1 MIRTENAGQFS
12 VNIAKPGVV
21 KGNHWHNTK
30 NEKFI
35 VVKGKAEICF
45 RQPFSSDVIKYDVSG
60 DDIKI
65 VDIPCGYT
73 HNIKNVGEEDLVFF
87 IWCNECFDKN
97 NPDTYFL
104 EV

>member
-1 MIRTENAGQFS
+1 M
-12 VNIAKPGVV
+12 
-21 KGNHWHNTK
+21 
-30 NEKFI
+30 
-35 VVKGKAEICF
+35 KGKAEICF
-45 RQPFSSDVIKYDVSG
+45 RQPFSNEVIKYVVSG
-60 DDIKI
+60 DEIKV

-73 HNIKNVGEEDLVFF
+73 HNIKNIGSEDLVFF